1 MSDNTEAPGPVD
13 TAAKQPDIAAQIARE
28 AAAAKAPDPAKPEGT
43 QDDARPADA
52 TGDEQEHPEGSA
64 DSDRDDATATRQNK
78 GVGKRINELTREKHE
93 ERRAREAA
101 EQRAAD
107 LERRL
112 QALERGEKPQG
123 EPAPQQPQADGRPKL
138 EDFDFDAEAHAE
150 AVAEWKFHQLEQ
162 QREARKQAEQR
173 QATLAE
179 REAAFIAEHPDYRE
193 VAHAP
198 HVPITR
204 EMAEVIVQADD
215 PPAIAYYLGKN
226 LAEAAEISRMSPLA
240 QARAIGRI
248 EMQLAAPKTPAA
260 PPPPPTPVSKA
271 PAPVTPLKA
280 STPASKPLE
289 EMSMAEY
296 VAERNRQEKARAS

>member
-1 MSDNTEAPGPVD
+1 MTDIENGPVD

-28 AAAAKAPDPAKPEGT
+28 AEAAKPAETVKPEGE
-43 QDDARPADA
+43 QEGAQAA
-52 TGDEQEHPEGSA
+52 EAAGDEQEHSEGSA

-101 EQRAAD
+101 EARAAD
-107 LERRL
+107 LERRS
-112 QALERGEKPQG
+112 QALERGETQRQ
-123 EPAPQQPQADGRPKL
+123 PAQQPADGRPKL

-150 AVAEWKFHQLEQ
+150 AVAEWKFNQLEQ
-162 QREARKQAEQR
+162 QREAKRQAEQR
-173 QATLAE
+173 QATLVE
-179 REAAFIAEHPDYRE
+179 KETAFIAEHPDYYE
-193 VAHAP
+193 VARAP
-198 HVPITR
+198 HVPITQ
-204 EMAEVIVQADD
+204 EMAEVILQADN

-280 STPASKPLE
+280 TTPASKPLD
-289 EMSMAEY
+289 EMSMEEY
-296 VAERNRQEKARAS
+296 VAERNRQERARANR